1 MRSMRNQLEALNS
14 LREYYRGEL
23 FAYKNAMNLVDH
35 RFSGTIKEIINDVQ
49 RSLDFYNREIEKFKE
64 ELINK

>member
-1 MRSMRNQLEALNS
+1 MRNQLEALNR
-14 LREYYRGEL
+14 LREYYLGKL
-23 FAYKNAMNLVDH
+23 DAYENAMNLVEP

-49 RSLDFYNREIEKFKE
+49 VALDFYNREIEKFKE